1 MSTITLNSKAYPW
14 ANWTQSGLSRFA
26 FAGLN
31 AAGNSGLTF
40 GVKTT
45 GKTVDAQVTLSTPI
59 LASEDS
65 PCGCVG
71 SVLRTAFTTV
81 RRQVSTTATLA
92 ERTDD
97 LARLRSLVLTTQ
109 FSDWF
114 LADTL
119 PV

>member
-26 FAGLN
+26 NAGVSAN
-31 AAGNSGLTF
+31 GNSGLTF
-40 GVKTT
+40 GAKTT
-45 GKTVDAQVTLSTPI
+45 GKLVDAQVSLSIPVIATV
-59 LASEDS
+59 DS
-65 PCGCVG
+65 ACGCIGTLIRTSYVHVKRQN
-71 SVLRTAFTTV
+71 SV
-81 RRQVSTTATLA
+81 TATLA

-97 LARLRSLVLTTQ
+97 LARLRALVLTTQ

-114 LADTL
+114 LYDTL